1 MRSKFEMLHIT
12 RRRDATPNTLQLCP
26 SPQSYNNSG
35 EQQSKRHNSNTIT
48 ANNRQQQTKRYKA
61 NSTATA
67 TCSQRAKKS
76 LRSKQ
81 HSNRNLLP
89 RLTARADRASD
100 NKRALGSAVV
110 LHTRVHSNYRNANDA
125 ALWLM
130 TPSTDPPALRS
141 TVRCL
146 LMISWFPFFQEVG
159 SGC

>member
-67 TCSQRAKKS
+67 TCSQREK
-76 LRSKQ
+76 
-81 HSNRNLLP
+81 NRYEANS
-89 RLTARADRASD
+89 TATATCSPVSPQGPTGHQTTSGLWVRRWSSTQE
-100 NKRALGSAVV
+100 G
-110 LHTRVHSNYRNANDA
+110 SNYRNANDA